1 YLETPKSRAVVNA
14 KIPRNMHWH
23 IVSNIDLPDAAIAFG
38 LREFKCKI
46 SAGDDA
52 RKAALVFLIVERV
65 AGYFAIERHIFAPA
79 FLKRVLRDRTRR
91 LRCEHFGKPFWIG
104 ARLIEHSPE
113 MIV

>member
-1 YLETPKSRAVVNA
+1 MIAPVIQPFGIVLGAVAVIFVIINAVQPAGLYLETPKSRAVVNA

-23 IVSNIDLPDAAIAFG
+23 IVSNIDLRDAAIAFG

-65 AGYFAIERHIFAPA
+65 AGYFAIER
-79 FLKRVLRDRTRR
+79 
-91 LRCEHFGKPFWIG
+91 
-104 ARLIEHSPE
+104 
-113 MIV
+113 